1 MYTYSVKMEP
11 QRIDIKI
18 DFSCYQAIIEDSVK
32 DFNETPKKNVKIISD
47 MVITTSYLTL
57 TLTSEAPLESVG
69 RALRSFT
76 AIILEKEK
84 ELISFCT
91 PGGSLFRYTLI
102 KEENEIFKEDSA
114 EKISDA
120 QLINALVDY
129 VCANRDTNSTVYKK
143 KRMAIE
149 EMKKI
154 TKTAGIIKQRCLMAR
169 IYEVFAIVKPD
180 LKNGTE
186 KISSA
191 HSRLHGI

>member
-149 EMKKI
+149 EIKKI
-154 TKTAGIIKQRCLMAR
+154 AKEAG
-169 IYEVFAIVKPD
+169 IVKPD
-180 LKNGTE
+180 LK
-186 KISSA
+186 K
-191 HSRLHGI
+191 